1 MDEVTME
8 NEEIITGFLQELR
21 RGTIVL
27 AVLSQLKKEMYGYSL
42 VQILGEKGMPVE
54 ANTLYPLL
62 RRLESQG
69 LLQSSWETSGAK
81 PRKYYSIT
89 EQGKTVYELLLT
101 QWEKISDGMYDLL
114 HGNETGSEKGGKDE

>member
-81 PRKYYSIT
+81 PRKYYAIT

-101 QWEKISDGMYDLL
+101 QWEKISFGMYDLL

>member
-1 MDEVTME
+1 ME

-81 PRKYYSIT
+81 PRKYYAIT
-89 EQGKTVYELLLT
+89 EQGKTVYELLMT
-101 QWEKISDGMYDLL
+101 QWEKISCGMHDLL
-114 HGNETGSEKGGKDE
+114 HSNESSSEKGGKDE

>member
-1 MDEVTME
+1 ME

-81 PRKYYSIT
+81 PRKYYAIT
-89 EQGKTVYELLLT
+89 EQGKTVYELLMT
-101 QWEKISDGMYDLL
+101 QWEKISYGMHDLL
-114 HGNETGSEKGGKDE
+114 HSNESGIEKGGKDE

>member
-1 MDEVTME
+1 ME

-101 QWEKISDGMYDLL
+101 QWEKISVGMYDLL

>member
-101 QWEKISDGMYDLL
+101 QWEKISVGMYDLL

>member
-1 MDEVTME
+1 ME

-81 PRKYYSIT
+81 PRKYYAIT

-101 QWEKISDGMYDLL
+101 QWEKISFGMYDLL

>member
-1 MDEVTME
+1 ME

-27 AVLSQLKKEMYGYSL
+27 AVLSQLKTEMYGYSL

-81 PRKYYSIT
+81 PRKYYAIT

-101 QWEKISDGMYDLL
+101 QWEKISCGMHDLL
-114 HGNETGSEKGGKDE
+114 HSNESSSEKGGKDE

>member
-1 MDEVTME
+1 
-8 NEEIITGFLQELR
+8 
-21 RGTIVL
+21 
-27 AVLSQLKKEMYGYSL
+27 
-42 VQILGEKGMPVE
+42 
-54 ANTLYPLL
+54 L

-81 PRKYYSIT
+81 TRKYYSIT

>member
-1 MDEVTME
+1 ME

>member
-1 MDEVTME
+1 ME
-8 NEEIITGFLQELR
+8 NEEIIAGFLQELR

-27 AVLSQLKKEMYGYSL
+27 AVLSQLKNQMYGYSL

-69 LLQSSWETSGAK
+69 LLQSLWETTGAK

-89 EQGKTVYELLLT
+89 EQGKSVYDLLLS
-101 QWEKISDGMYDLL
+101 QWEKVSLGMNDLL
-114 HGNETGSEKGGKDE
+114 YQNKGGSDE